1 MHAETL
7 QKKPRKVISSI
18 KCRPFATTCRHLL
31 PIANTLVLLE
41 ARLLADSAAVLLPLA
56 LAAGEQRL
64 TIEAVFGTAT
74 TAHVGWPHLPA
85 DERGF
90 RGLVFLVFFGIC
102 SDETFRPEVVR
113 RVFVPVRPIAQS
125 QLHHVKGVAHE
136 PGGAVTLDEQ
146 LFEVT
151 LELAAESHGTGTK
164 KHELIAVV
172 ASMESSKLVVVVVSF
187 HLGFPLFHQLA
198 QDTAVKMLTDKVDI
212 SALAG
217 MKGEDGVVV
226 VFVDASRVVGF
237 AGASVLRLG
246 LLLLC
251 FLFGLALQRCEA
263 GGFVEV
269 ADQIEVP
276 FRLPEVVA
284 ETQVS
289 PVP

>member
-1 MHAETL
+1 M
-7 QKKPRKVISSI
+7 S
-18 KCRPFATTCRHLL
+18 
-31 PIANTLVLLE
+31 
-41 ARLLADSAAVLLPLA
+41 
-56 LAAGEQRL
+56 
-64 TIEAVFGTAT
+64 
-74 TAHVGWPHLPA
+74 
-85 DERGF
+85 
-90 RGLVFLVFFGIC
+90 
-102 SDETFRPEVVR
+102 PEVR
-113 RVFVPVRPIAQS
+113 YLLMS
-125 QLHHVKGVAHE
+125 SSL
-136 PGGAVTLDEQ
+136 
-146 LFEVT
+146 
-151 LELAAESHGTGTK
+151 SHGTGTK
-164 KHELIAVV
+164 KHEPIAVV
-172 ASMESSKLVVVVVSF
+172 ASMESSKLVVVVVVVSF

-217 MKGEDGVVV
+217 MKGEGGVVV